1 MYLFAVLIG
10 IVAGSRAFT
19 APAAVSWAARLG
31 RLDLSGT
38 WLAFMGL
45 VWTPLVFTALALV
58 ELVVDQLPSTPSR
71 LVPMQFGA
79 RLVSGAVSGA
89 SVVGTTG
96 SIVGGAL
103 VGILG
108 RRYRYLRISR
118 AADEAGG
125 SLRTR
130 YTGSIHRR
138 CPRYCPGIPHR
149 RWPSLT
155 IVEAIIIGAVT
166 EPSLAAQL
174 TGGGDVGRHDR
185 AAGIRW

>member
-45 VWTPLVFTALALV
+45 AWTPWVFTALALV
-58 ELVVDQLPSTPSR
+58 ELVLDQLPSTPSR

-96 SIVGGAL
+96 SILGGAL

-108 RRYRYLRISR
+108 AVI
-118 AADEAGG
+118 GTFG
-125 SLRTR
+125 FHTLRTK
-130 YTGSIHRR
+130 
-138 CPRYCPGIPHR
+138 
-149 RWPSLT
+149 
-155 IVEAIIIGAVT
+155 
-166 EPSLAAQL
+166 LAAAFGRDTPAAFIEDAIAIGVAFL
-174 TGGGDVGRHDR
+174 VIVGH
-185 AAGIRW
+185 G

>member
-1 MYLFAVLIG
+1 MYVFAVLIG

-45 VWTPLVFTALALV
+45 VWTPWVFTALALV

-79 RLVSGAVSGA
+79 RLLSGAVSGA

-96 SIVGGAL
+96 SIFGGAL

-108 RRYRYLRISR
+108 AVIGTFGFH
-118 AADEAGG
+118 A
-125 SLRTR
+125 LRTKLAAAFGR
-130 YTGSIHRR
+130 DT
-138 CPRYCPGIPHR
+138 
-149 RWPSLT
+149 PSAFIEDAL
-155 IVEAIIIGAVT
+155 AII
-166 EPSLAAQL
+166 LAFL
-174 TGGGDVGRHDR
+174 IVVGLR
-185 AAGIRW
+185 